1 MQRVGVRHPRQQPR
15 VGREGDDREPLDGQ
29 VPPESELGQLQF
41 LEAYHSVNLG
51 ILTKY
56 NVGVLSFVMFC
67 FAFFQKV
74 RLPIGLHSSCSI
86 SPAAGGTCQKCSTKH
101 HE

>member
-56 NVGVLSFVMFC
+56 NVRRPLIRDVLFC
-67 FAFFQKV
+67 FLSEGPV
-74 RLPIGLHSSCSI
+74 THW
-86 SPAAGGTCQKCSTKH
+86 AAQ
-101 HE
+101 